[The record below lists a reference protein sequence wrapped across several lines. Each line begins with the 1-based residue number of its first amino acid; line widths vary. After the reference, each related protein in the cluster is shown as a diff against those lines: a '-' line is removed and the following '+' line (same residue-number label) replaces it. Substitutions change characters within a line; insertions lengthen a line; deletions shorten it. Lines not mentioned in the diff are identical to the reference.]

1 MSLLVAKDL
10 AKAYGP
16 DDIFAGI
23 TVDIPQGARIAL
35 VGPNGAGKTT
45 LLRILVGLDKTDEG
59 TITRASGLQIGF
71 LPQRPELVGNHS
83 LWEEALTAFAEV
95 RRMESELSRLEH
107 AMGAGEDV
115 LDQYGKLQERY
126 EAGGG
131 YVYETRIRTVLTGLG
146 FTAEDYDTSLA
157 QLSGGQKTRALLARL
172 LLEEP
177 ELLALDEP
185 TNHLDIEAVEWL
197 ESYLNAF
204 PGAILAVSHDRYFM
218 DAVARNIWELDYGV
232 IETYRG
238 NYSHYTQQREER
250 HERLMKDFEAQR
262 EFIAKE
268 EDYIRRNM
276 AGQNTRQ
283 AQGRLKRLNRL
294 KRDNL
299 VRRPPK
305 QRNLHLRI
313 EATLRSGDKVLTTQ
327 GLKVGYQ
334 DDREVLLDVPNI
346 TLYRG
351 ETAALIGPNGVGKST
366 FLKTILGQLEPL
378 GGETKLGAS
387 VQVGYFAQAHELL
400 KPHNSIIDEILT
412 VKPMQTSAARDYL
425 AQFLFMGDDVFRP
438 IETLSG
444 GERGRVALAKLSLS
458 GANFLLLD
466 EPTNHLDIASQE
478 ILQDVLAAFEGTIL
492 LVSHDR
498 YLVNAL
504 ATQIWAARPGAMSV
518 FKGPYKEYVTARDA
532 AAQAAVSTPVSTPK
546 SQTNKAVDRQAEKR
560 IKGNGQNSRQMQK
573 RVDEIEG
580 IIHTL
585 ETRLENLTQAIG
597 TASAAGNAGRVSE
610 LGQEYAQAEA
620 ELEHAMAEWE
630 GLLNE

>member
-23 TVDIPQGARIAL
+23 SVEIPHGARIAL

-45 LLRILVGLDKTDEG
+45 LLRLLVGLDKTDAG
-59 TITRASGLQIGF
+59 TITRASGLRIGF
-71 LPQRPELVGNHS
+71 LPQRPELVGSHS
-83 LWEEALTAFAEV
+83 LWEEALTAFTEV
-95 RRMESELSRLEH
+95 RRMEAELSRLEH

-131 YVYETRIRTVLTGLG
+131 YTYETRIRTVLTGLG
-146 FTAEDYDTSLA
+146 FTADDYNTSLT

-197 ESYLNAF
+197 ENYLNAF
-204 PGAILAVSHDRYFM
+204 PGAVLAVSHDRYFM
-218 DAVARNIWELDYGV
+218 DATARNIWELDYGV

-238 NYSHYTQQREER
+238 NYTHYTQQREER
-250 HERLMKDFEAQR
+250 HERLMKDFEAQQ

-268 EDYIRRNM
+268 EEYIRRNM

-299 VRRPPK
+299 IRRPPK
-305 QRNLHLRI
+305 QRNIHLRI
-313 EATLRSGDKVLTTQ
+313 EATLRSGDKVLTTH

-334 DDREVLLDVPNI
+334 DDGEVLLTVPDI

-366 FLKTILGQLEPL
+366 YLKTILGQLEPL

-400 KPHNSIIDEILT
+400 KPRNSIIDEILT
-412 VKPMQTSAARDYL
+412 VKSMQTSAARDYL

-466 EPTNHLDIASQE
+466 EPTNHLDISSQE

-504 ATQIWAARPGAMSV
+504 ATQIWAARPGALTV
-518 FKGPYKEYVTARDA
+518 FKGPYKEYVAARDA
-532 AAQAAVSTPVSTPK
+532 AAQAEVSAPVSTPRPQPYK
-546 SQTNKAVDRQAEKR
+546 AAASQSDKNG
-560 IKGNGQNSRQMQK
+560 KGNGRNSRQMQK

-580 IIHTL
+580 IIHIL

-597 TASAAGNAGRVSE
+597 TASAAGDAGRVSE

-620 ELEHAMAEWE
+620 ELDHAMAEWE